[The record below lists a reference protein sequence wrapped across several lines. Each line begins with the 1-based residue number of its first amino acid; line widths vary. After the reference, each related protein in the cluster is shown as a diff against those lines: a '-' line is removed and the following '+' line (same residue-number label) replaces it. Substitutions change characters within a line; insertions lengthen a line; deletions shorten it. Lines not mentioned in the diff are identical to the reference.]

1 MATPGGGRARARAWG
16 AGSRFEAGG
25 SMMACGKASLKF
37 VNWAAILLKDLAS
50 NSNRSNKSE
59 YVIDLL
65 AHLA

>member
-1 MATPGGGRARARAWG
+1 MRQGEPEAR
-16 AGSRFEAGG
+16 E
-25 SMMACGKASLKF
+25 L
-37 VNWAAILLKDLAS
+37 AAILLKDLAS

>member
-1 MATPGGGRARARAWG
+1 VG